1 MQKLSKKIIFSF
13 LTLTLCVVFFPAANT
28 QSAPHISTCDI
39 DNQTF
44 QAGEEITYKLY
55 YNLNFIWIP
64 AGEVVFR
71 IDDFGN
77 VFRISADGKT
87 YPSYDW
93 VFKVRDRYESYIDKS
108 TLLPNMSVRDV
119 QEGGY
124 TLYDKTILNQ
134 QQNRAI
140 IERGRS
146 KEKIHD
152 RKETAIDNCMH
163 DILSIIYYARNLDYD
178 SMEKGAE
185 VPVKIFMDKEE
196 WPLTVK
202 YDGRDTSKK
211 IKGLGKFKTIKFS
224 PQVIVGDIFTE
235 ETEMNIWV
243 TDDKNKIPLLIESP
257 ISVGSVKAVLKE
269 YKGLRHEMTAME
281 EK

>member
-1 MQKLSKKIIFSF
+1 MLTAVFSTAFYHSAKTQNTPQKL
-13 LTLTLCVVFFPAANT
+13 TEPT
-28 QSAPHISTCDI
+28 TCYI
-39 DNQTF
+39 DNHTF

-93 VFKVRDRYESYIDKS
+93 VFKVRDRYESYIDKN

-119 QEGGY
+119 REGGY
-124 TLYDKTILNQ
+124 TLYDKTVLNQ
-134 QQNRAI
+134 EQQRAV

-152 RKETAIDNCMH
+152 KKEMDIDNCMH

-178 SMEKGAE
+178 NMEKGAE

-202 YDGRDTSKK
+202 YDGRDASKK

-224 PQVIVGDIFTE
+224 PQVIVGDIFKEDTQ
-235 ETEMNIWV
+235 MHIWV
-243 TDDKNKIPLLIESP
+243 TDDENKIPLLIESP
-257 ISVGSVKAVLKE
+257 ISVGSVKAVLKD
-269 YKGLRHEMTAME
+269 YKGLRHEMTSLVGG
-281 EK
+281 